1 MCCFNNL
8 MKGTWQ
14 DSKQAIKDGHLCP
27 ALKTRFK
34 HQVPGVTWSPKQL
47 NYKLQRDFIGP
58 LNTHRGLSACIVL
71 GLAIE
76 SHRPVLGSQK

>member
-14 DSKQAIKDGHLCP
+14 DSKQAIKDCHLCS

-34 HQVPGVTWSPKQL
+34 HQVSAITWSPKQL

-58 LNTHRGLSACIVL
+58 LNTHRGLYACTLEDVNIGL
-71 GLAIE
+71 GLTRE
-76 SHRPVLGSQK
+76 SHR